1 MVIVSKEAELIGL
14 IAYHNVH
21 YFNKD
26 DNSGAVLM
34 VELFGSGADDGVW
47 YKSGVNG
54 GVGFRAV
61 LMMELVLERC

>member
-54 GVGFRAV
+54 GVGF
-61 LMMELVLERC
+61 